1 MSKEPRDKDAY
12 PTMRGPDEGR
22 KVGMSTFLIHGAAKT
37 ARWDFSHHTVPP
49 LSSSVTY
56 RLDSAERGGRGFL
69 QFGRRPEEDIEPVYI
84 YDRLDEPTRSIL
96 EDDLARAEGGEICC
110 TFSTGMAAISAAL
123 GILLKPGDHIVAY
136 GTIYGCTYSLLT
148 RWLSRLQISTTFCDF
163 TDLQKVRAAIRPETR
178 VLYAETPANP
188 TLEIVDL
195 GALCGLRDALNADR
209 PDDRKVHVLVDNT
222 FASPYCQRPLEW
234 GVDVVIESLTKNI
247 CGFGTDMG
255 GAVICGRRYEEDLF
269 MYRKDF
275 GGVLSPKSAWA
286 ILVYGLSTL
295 TLRAKRQTDTAFKVA
310 EFLERHPKIAKVHY
324 PGLPSHPQHALA
336 EKQMRSTLGTFAP
349 GTLLYFETR
358 EEGEEPARA
367 RRLIDWAAKHS
378 YCITL
383 AVSLGNIRTLIE
395 APGIMTHAALPP
407 EAQRQGRIAPNG
419 IRLSFGLE
427 KAEDIIA
434 DLAEGLAQ
442 MDG

>member
-1 MSKEPRDKDAY
+1 MSDKKRDEDAY
-12 PTMRGPDEGR
+12 PTMSGAGDSR
-22 KVGMSTFLIHGAAKT
+22 KVGMSTFLIHGKAQT

-69 QFGRRPEEDIEPVYI
+69 QFGRGREEEAEPVYI

-96 EDDLARAEGGEICC
+96 EDDLAKAEGGEVCC
-110 TFSTGMAAISAAL
+110 SFSTGMAAIAAAL
-123 GILLKPGDHIVAY
+123 GILLKPGDHIIAF
-136 GTIYGCTYSLLT
+136 GTLYGCTYSLLT
-148 RWLSRLQISTTFCDF
+148 RWMSRMQIATTFCDF
-163 TDLQKVRAAIRPETR
+163 TELDNVRAGIRPETR
-178 VLYAETPANP
+178 VIYAETPANP
-188 TLEIVDL
+188 TLELVDL
-195 GALCGLRDALNADR
+195 GGLCNLRDEINAARPADR
-209 PDDRKVHVLVDNT
+209 HVHVLIDNT

-234 GVDVVIESLTKNI
+234 GVDLVIESLTKNI

-255 GAVICGRRYEEDLF
+255 GAVICGRQYEEELF

-275 GGVLSPKSAWA
+275 GGVLSPKSAWG

-295 TLRAKRQTDTAFKVA
+295 TLRAKRQIDTAFKVA
-310 EFLERHPKIAKVHY
+310 RFLEQHPKVSRLHY
-324 PGLPSHPQHALA
+324 PGLRSHPQHLLA

-358 EEGEEPARA
+358 EDGDEPVRA
-367 RRLIDWAAKHS
+367 RRVINWAAKHS

-407 EAQRQGRIAPNG
+407 EAQREGRITSNG

-427 KAEDIIA
+427 KAEDIID

-442 MDG
+442 A

>member
-1 MSKEPRDKDAY
+1 MSDEKLEQDAY
-12 PTMRGPDEGR
+12 PTMSAGGSSRR
-22 KVGMSTFLIHGAAKT
+22 VGMSTFLIHGKAQT

-69 QFGRRPEEDIEPVYI
+69 QFGRRPEEDADPVYI

-96 EDDLARAEGGEICC
+96 EDDLARAEGGEVCC
-110 TFSTGMAAISAAL
+110 TFATGMAAISAAL

-148 RWLSRLQISTTFCDF
+148 RWLSRLQITTTFCDF
-163 TDLQKVRAAIRPETR
+163 TKLEDVRAAIRPETR
-178 VLYAETPANP
+178 VIYAETPANP
-188 TLEIVDL
+188 TMEIVDL
-195 GALCGLRDALNADR
+195 GALCALRDEINGSRAADR
-209 PDDRKVHVLVDNT
+209 RVHVLIDNT

-234 GVDVVIESLTKNI
+234 GVDLVIESLTKNI

-255 GAVICGRRYEEDLF
+255 GAVICGKRFEEDLF

-295 TLRAKRQTDTAFKVA
+295 TLRVKRQIDTAFKVA
-310 EFLERHPKIAKVHY
+310 EYLERHPKVERVHY
-324 PGLPSHPQHALA
+324 PGLPSHPQHLLA

-358 EEGEEPARA
+358 EDGEEPVRA
-367 RRLIDWAAKHS
+367 RRLINWAAKQS

-395 APGIMTHAALPP
+395 SPGIMTHSALPP
-407 EAQRQGRIAPNG
+407 EVQRRGRIAPNG

-427 KAEDIIA
+427 KAEDIIC
-434 DLAEGLAQ
+434 DLEEGLAQ
-442 MDG
+442 A

>member
-1 MSKEPRDKDAY
+1 MADETKNQDAY
-12 PTMRGPDEGR
+12 PTMSGTGDSR
-22 KVGMSTFLIHGAAKT
+22 KVGMSTFLIHGKAQT

-56 RLDSAERGGRGFL
+56 RLDSAERGGRGFV
-69 QFGRRPEEDIEPVYI
+69 QFGRRLDEDAAPVYI
-84 YDRLDEPTRSIL
+84 YDRLDEPTRSML
-96 EDDLARAEGGEICC
+96 EDDLAKAEGGDVCC
-110 TFSTGMAAISAAL
+110 TFATGMAAISAAL
-123 GILLKPGDHIVAY
+123 GVLLRPGDHVVAY

-148 RWLSRLQISTTFCDF
+148 RWLSRLQMASTFCDF
-163 TDLQKVRAAIRPETR
+163 TDLQKVRAAVRPETR
-178 VLYAETPANP
+178 VIYAETPANP
-188 TLEIVDL
+188 TMELVDL
-195 GALCGLRDALNADR
+195 GALCALRDEINASR
-209 PDDRKVHVLVDNT
+209 PDDRKVHVLIDNT

-234 GVDVVIESLTKNI
+234 GVDMVIESLTKNI

-255 GAVICGRRYEEDLF
+255 GAVICGKRYEEDLF

-295 TLRAKRQTDTAFKVA
+295 TLRVKRQIDTAFKVA
-310 EFLERHPKIAKVHY
+310 EFLEQHPKVGRVHY
-324 PGLPSHPQHALA
+324 PGLQNHPQFLLA

-358 EEGEEPARA
+358 EDGTEPARA
-367 RRLIDWAAKHS
+367 RHLINWAAQHS

-395 APGIMTHAALPP
+395 APGIMTHSALSS
-407 EAQRQGRIAPNG
+407 EAQRAARIASNG

-427 KAEDIIA
+427 KAEDIIY
-434 DLAEGLAQ
+434 DLEEGLNRA
-442 MDG
+442 

>member
-1 MSKEPRDKDAY
+1 MADDKISKDAY
-12 PTMRGPDEGR
+12 STMDEPGDSR
-22 KVGMSTFLIHGAAKT
+22 KVGMSTFLIHGKAQT

-69 QFGRRPEEDIEPVYI
+69 QFARGREEEAEPVYI

-96 EDDLARAEGGEICC
+96 EDDLARAEGGEVCC
-110 TFSTGMAAISAAL
+110 TFATGMAAISAAL
-123 GILLKPGDHIVAY
+123 GILLAPGDHIVAY

-148 RWLSRLQISTTFCDF
+148 RWLSRLQIATTFCDF
-163 TDLQKVRAAIRPETR
+163 TDLDAVRAAIRPETR

-188 TLEIVDL
+188 TMELVDL
-195 GALCGLRDALNADR
+195 AGLCALRDEVNAGRPADR
-209 PDDRKVHVLVDNT
+209 RLHLLIDNT

-234 GVDVVIESLTKNI
+234 GADLVIESLTKNI

-255 GAVICGRRYEEDLF
+255 GAVIGSKQYEEALF

-295 TLRAKRQTDTAFKVA
+295 TLRAKRQIDTAFKVA
-310 EFLERHPKIAKVHY
+310 QYLEQHPKIARVHY
-324 PGLPSHPQHALA
+324 PGLPSHPQHGLALR
-336 EKQMRSTLGTFAP
+336 QMRSTLKTFAP

-358 EEGEEPARA
+358 EEGPEPARA
-367 RRLIDWAAKHS
+367 RNLINWAAQHS

-395 APGIMTHAALPP
+395 APGIMTHAALPSD
-407 EAQRQGRIAPNG
+407 AQKAARIAPNG
-419 IRLSFGLE
+419 VRLSFGLE
-427 KAEDIIA
+427 KAEDIID
-434 DLAEGLAQ
+434 DLEAGLAQ
-442 MDG
+442 A

>member
-1 MSKEPRDKDAY
+1 MNDDTKDQDAY
-12 PTMRGPDEGR
+12 PTKSGGGESR
-22 KVGMSTFLIHGAAKT
+22 KVGMSTFLIHGKAQT

-69 QFGRRPEEDIEPVYI
+69 QFGRRPDEDAEPVYI

-96 EDDLARAEGGEICC
+96 EDDLAKAEGGEVCC

-123 GILLKPGDHIVAY
+123 GVLLEPRDHIVAY

-148 RWLSRLQISTTFCDF
+148 RWLSRLQIATTFCDF
-163 TDLQKVRAAIRPETR
+163 TDLTTVRAAIRPETR
-178 VLYAETPANP
+178 VIYAETPANP
-188 TLEIVDL
+188 TMEIVDL
-195 GALCGLRDALNADR
+195 GALCALRDEVNASRPADR
-209 PDDRKVHVLVDNT
+209 KMHVLIDNT

-234 GVDVVIESLTKNI
+234 GADMVIESLTKNI

-255 GAVICGRRYEEDLF
+255 GAVICGKRYEEDLF

-295 TLRAKRQTDTAFKVA
+295 TLRAKRQIDTAFKVA
-310 EFLERHPKIAKVHY
+310 EFLEQHPKIARVHY
-324 PGLPSHPQHALA
+324 PGLPSHPQCMLA

-349 GTLLYFETR
+349 GTLLYLETR
-358 EEGEEPARA
+358 EDGDEPARA
-367 RRLIDWAAKHS
+367 RRLINWAATHS

-395 APGIMTHAALPP
+395 APAIMTHSALPC
-407 EAQRQGRIAPNG
+407 EAQKHARIAPNG

-427 KAEDIIA
+427 KAEDIIY
-434 DLAEGLAQ
+434 DLQDGLAQ
-442 MDG
+442 M

>member
-1 MSKEPRDKDAY
+1 MATIGRDRDAY
-12 PTMRGPDEGR
+12 PTMDGKGDRR
-22 KVGMSTFLIHGAAKT
+22 RVGMSTFLIHGKAQT

-69 QFGRRPEEDIEPVYI
+69 QFGRGREEDAEPVYI

-96 EDDLARAEGGEICC
+96 EDDLAKAEGGEICA
-110 TFSTGMAAISAAL
+110 TFSTGMAAIAASL
-123 GILLKPGDHIVAY
+123 GILVKPGDHLVAY

-148 RWLSRLQISTTFCDF
+148 RWLPRLQIGTTFCDF
-163 TDLQKVRAAIRPETR
+163 TDLEAVRAAVRPETR
-178 VLYAETPANP
+178 VLYAESPANP
-188 TLEIVDL
+188 TMEIVDL
-195 GALCGLRDALNADR
+195 EALCLLRDELNATRGADQ
-209 PDDRKVHVLVDNT
+209 KVRVLIDNT

-234 GVDVVIESLTKNI
+234 GADLAIESLTKNI

-255 GAVICGRRYEEDLF
+255 GAVIGGRQFEEALF

-295 TLRAKRQTDTAFKVA
+295 TLRAKRQIDTAFKVA
-310 EFLERHPKIAKVHY
+310 TFLEKHPKIAKVHY
-324 PGLPSHPQHALA
+324 PGLPGHPQHALA
-336 EKQMRSTLGTFAP
+336 LKQMRSTLGTFAP

-358 EEGEEPARA
+358 EEGEEPVRA
-367 RRLIDWAAKHS
+367 RNLINWAAKHA
-378 YCITL
+378 YCVTL

-395 APGIMTHAALPP
+395 APGIMTHAAMPS
-407 EAQRQGRIAPNG
+407 EAQRTARIAPNG

-427 KAEDIIA
+427 KAEDIID
-434 DLAEGLAQ
+434 DLEEGLGQA
-442 MDG
+442 

>member
-1 MSKEPRDKDAY
+1 MSDKRQRDAY
-12 PTMRGPDEGR
+12 PTKSAHSR
-22 KVGMSTFLIHGAAKT
+22 KVGMSTFLIHGAAQTK
-37 ARWDFSHHTVPP
+37 RWDFSHHTVPP

-69 QFGRRPEEDIEPVYI
+69 QFGRREEEAEPVYI

-96 EDDLARAEGGEICC
+96 EDDLAKTEGGEVCC
-110 TFSTGMAAISAAL
+110 SFATGMAAISAAL

-136 GTIYGCTYSLLT
+136 RTIYGCTYSLLT
-148 RWLSRLQISTTFCDF
+148 RWLSRLRIDTSFCDF
-163 TDLQKVRAAIRPETR
+163 TDLEHARTAIRPETR

-188 TLEIVDL
+188 TMELVDL
-195 GALCGLRDALNADR
+195 GGLCSLRDQINAER
-209 PDDRKVHVLVDNT
+209 PPDQHVHIIVDNT

-234 GVDVVIESLTKNI
+234 GVDLVVESLTKNI

-255 GAVICGRRYEEDLF
+255 GAVICGRRYEEELF

-275 GGVLSPKSAWA
+275 GGVLSPKAGWG
-286 ILVYGLSTL
+286 IMVYGLSTL
-295 TLRAKRQTDTAFKVA
+295 TLRAKRQTETAFKVA
-310 EFLERHPKIAKVHY
+310 AFLEQHPKIAKVHF
-324 PGLPSHPQHALA
+324 PGLPSHPQHDLAL
-336 EKQMRSTLGTFAP
+336 KQMRSTLGTFAP

-358 EEGEEPARA
+358 EDGEEPLCARN
-367 RRLIDWAAKHS
+367 LINWAARHS

-407 EAQRQGRIAPNG
+407 EAQQAGRIAPNG
-419 IRLSFGLE
+419 IRLSLGLE
-427 KAEDIIA
+427 KAEDIID
-434 DLAEGLAQ
+434 DLAEGLEQA
-442 MDG
+442 

>member
-1 MSKEPRDKDAY
+1 
-12 PTMRGPDEGR
+12 
-22 KVGMSTFLIHGAAKT
+22 MSTFLIHGKAQT
-37 ARWDFSHHTVPP
+37 VRWDFSHHTVPP

-69 QFGRRPEEDIEPVYI
+69 QFARGREEDAEPVYI

-96 EDDLARAEGGEICC
+96 EDDLAKAEGGEICC
-110 TFSTGMAAISAAL
+110 TFSTGMAAIAAAL
-123 GILLKPGDHIVAY
+123 GILLRPGDHIVAY
-136 GTIYGCTYSLLT
+136 GTMYGCTYSLLT
-148 RWLSRLQISTTFCDF
+148 RWLSRLSIATRFCDF
-163 TDLQKVRAAIRPETR
+163 TDLGAVRAAIRPETR
-178 VLYAETPANP
+178 VLYGETPANP
-188 TLEIVDL
+188 TMELVDL
-195 GALCGLRDALNADR
+195 EGLCALRDEVNAGR
-209 PDDRKVHVLVDNT
+209 SGDRKLYVLIDNT

-234 GVDVVIESLTKNI
+234 GADLAIESLTKNI

-255 GAVICGRRYEEDLF
+255 GAVIGRRQFEEELF

-295 TLRAKRQTDTAFKVA
+295 TLRAKRQIDTAFKVA
-310 EFLERHPKIAKVHY
+310 TFLEKHPKVRRVHY

-336 EKQMRSTLGTFAP
+336 LKQMRSTLGTFAP

-358 EEGEEPARA
+358 EDGEEPVRA
-367 RRLIDWAAKHS
+367 RNLINWAARHS

-395 APGIMTHAALPP
+395 APGIMTHAALPG
-407 EAQRQGRIAPNG
+407 EAQRAARIAPNG

-427 KAEDIIA
+427 KAEDIIE
-434 DLAEGLAQ
+434 DLDEGLA
-442 MDG
+442 GC

>member
-1 MSKEPRDKDAY
+1 M
-12 PTMRGPDEGR
+12 
-22 KVGMSTFLIHGAAKT
+22 
-37 ARWDFSHHTVPP
+37 
-49 LSSSVTY
+49 
-56 RLDSAERGGRGFL
+56 
-69 QFGRRPEEDIEPVYI
+69 
-84 YDRLDEPTRSIL
+84 
-96 EDDLARAEGGEICC
+96 C
-110 TFSTGMAAISAAL
+110 
-123 GILLKPGDHIVAY
+123 
-136 GTIYGCTYSLLT
+136 
-148 RWLSRLQISTTFCDF
+148 
-163 TDLQKVRAAIRPETR
+163 
-178 VLYAETPANP
+178 N
-188 TLEIVDL
+188 
-195 GALCGLRDALNADR
+195 LRDEINASRPADR
-209 PDDRKVHVLVDNT
+209 HLHVLIDNT

-234 GVDVVIESLTKNI
+234 GVDLVIESLTKNI

-255 GAVICGRRYEEDLF
+255 GAVICHRRYEEDLF

-295 TLRAKRQTDTAFKVA
+295 TLRAKRQIDTAFKVA
-310 EFLERHPKIAKVHY
+310 KFLEQHPKVSTLHY
-324 PGLPSHPQHALA
+324 PGLRSHPQHALA

-358 EEGEEPARA
+358 EDGDEPTRA
-367 RRLIDWAAKHS
+367 RRLINWAAKHS

-427 KAEDIIA
+427 KAEDIIC
-434 DLAEGLAQ
+434 DLGEGLAQ
-442 MDG
+442 A

>member
-1 MSKEPRDKDAY
+1 MADEKANKDAY
-12 PTMRGPDEGR
+12 STTGGPGDSR
-22 KVGMSTFLIHGAAKT
+22 KVGMSTFLIHGTAQT

-69 QFGRRPEEDIEPVYI
+69 QFGRRPEEDTQPVYI

-96 EDDLARAEGGEICC
+96 EDDLARAEGGEVCC

-148 RWLSRLQISTTFCDF
+148 RWLTRLQIATTFCDF
-163 TDLQKVRAAIRPETR
+163 TEVQNVRAAIRPETR
-178 VLYAETPANP
+178 VIYAETPANP
-188 TLEIVDL
+188 TMEMVDL
-195 GALCGLRDALNADR
+195 EAVCALRDEINATR
-209 PDDRKVHVLVDNT
+209 PADQRVHVLIDNT

-234 GVDVVIESLTKNI
+234 GVDMAIESLTKNI

-255 GAVICGRRYEEDLF
+255 GAVICGRRYEEALF

-295 TLRAKRQTDTAFKVA
+295 TLRVKRQIQTAFKVA
-310 EFLERHPKIAKVHY
+310 QFLEGHPKIGKVHY

-336 EKQMRSTLGTFAP
+336 LKQMRSTLGTFAP

-358 EEGEEPARA
+358 EEGEPVRA
-367 RRLIDWAAKHS
+367 RRLINWAAKHS

-407 EAQRQGRIAPNG
+407 EAQKQGRIAPNG
-419 IRLSFGLE
+419 IRLAFGLE
-427 KAEDIIA
+427 KAEDIIR
-434 DLAEGLAQ
+434 DLEEGLAQ
-442 MDG
+442 A

>member
-1 MSKEPRDKDAY
+1 MADEKTDRDAY
-12 PTMRGPDEGR
+12 PTAGGPGGGR
-22 KVGMSTFLIHGAAKT
+22 KVGMSTFLIHGTAQT

-69 QFGRRPEEDIEPVYI
+69 QFGRGREEEADPVYI

-96 EDDLARAEGGEICC
+96 EDDLARAEGGAVCC
-110 TFSTGMAAISAAL
+110 TFSTGMAAISAGL
-123 GILLKPGDHIVAY
+123 GILLKPGDHLVAF

-148 RWLSRLQISTTFCDF
+148 RWLPRLQISTTFCDF
-163 TDLQKVRAAIRPETR
+163 TAPETVRAAIRPETR

-188 TLEIVDL
+188 TMELVDL
-195 GALCGLRDALNADR
+195 GALCALRDEINASR
-209 PDDRKVHVLVDNT
+209 PAAERIHLLIDNT
-222 FASPYCQRPLEW
+222 FASPYCQRPMEW
-234 GVDVVIESLTKNI
+234 GADLVLESLTKNI

-255 GAVICGRRYEEDLF
+255 GAVICGRSYEEDLF

-275 GGVLSPKSAWA
+275 GGVLSSKSAWA

-295 TLRAKRQTDTAFKVA
+295 TLRAKRQIDTAFKVA
-310 EFLERHPKIAKVHY
+310 EFLEQHPKVRRVHY
-324 PGLPSHPQHALA
+324 PGLRSHPQFGLA

-349 GTLLYFETR
+349 GTLLYFETH
-358 EEGEEPARA
+358 EEGEEPVRA
-367 RRLIDWAAKHS
+367 RRLINWAATHS

-383 AVSLGNIRTLIE
+383 AVSLGNVRTLIE
-395 APGIMTHAALPP
+395 APGIMTHSALP
-407 EAQRQGRIAPNG
+407 AAVQKAARIAPNG

-427 KAEDIIA
+427 KAEDIIC
-434 DLAEGLAQ
+434 DLEEGLAQ
-442 MDG
+442 A

>member
-1 MSKEPRDKDAY
+1 MADKKTDQDAY
-12 PTMRGPDEGR
+12 ATMGGPGETR
-22 KVGMSTFLIHGAAKT
+22 KVGMSTFLIHGTAQT

-69 QFGRRPEEDIEPVYI
+69 QFGHRPEEDAEPVYI

-96 EDDLARAEGGEICC
+96 EDDLARAEGGEVCC
-110 TFSTGMAAISAAL
+110 TFATGMAAISAAL
-123 GILLKPGDHIVAY
+123 GILLKPGDHIAAY
-136 GTIYGCTYSLLT
+136 GTLYGCTYSLLT
-148 RWLSRLQISTTFCDF
+148 RWLSRLLIPTTFCDF
-163 TDLQKVRAAIRPETR
+163 TDLQAVRAAIRPETR
-178 VLYAETPANP
+178 AIYAETPANP
-188 TLEIVDL
+188 TMEIVDL
-195 GALCGLRDALNADR
+195 GALCGLRDEINATRPADR
-209 PDDRKVHVLVDNT
+209 AVHVLIDNT

-234 GVDVVIESLTKNI
+234 GVDLVIESLTKNI

-255 GAVICGRRYEEDLF
+255 GAVIGGRRYEEELF

-295 TLRAKRQTDTAFKVA
+295 TLRAKRQIDTAFKVA
-310 EFLERHPKIAKVHY
+310 EFLEHHPKVARVHY
-324 PGLPSHPQHALA
+324 PGLSSHPQFSLA

-358 EEGEEPARA
+358 EDGQEPVRA
-367 RRLIDWAAKHS
+367 RRLINWAATNS

-407 EAQRQGRIAPNG
+407 EAQKRGRIAPNG

-427 KAEDIIA
+427 KAEDIIH
-434 DLAEGLAQ
+434 DLGEGLAYA
-442 MDG
+442 

>member
-1 MSKEPRDKDAY
+1 MSQDNAERDAY
-12 PTMRGPDEGR
+12 PTMSGSGDSR
-22 KVGMSTFLIHGAAKT
+22 KVGMSTFLIHGKAQT

-69 QFGRRPEEDIEPVYI
+69 QFGRRSEEDAEPVYI

-96 EDDLARAEGGEICC
+96 EDDLAKAEGGEVCG
-110 TFSTGMAAISAAL
+110 TFATGMAAISAAL
-123 GILLKPGDHIVAY
+123 GILLRPGDHIVAY
-136 GTIYGCTYSLLT
+136 GTLYGCTYSLLT
-148 RWLSRLQISTTFCDF
+148 RWLARLQMPTTFCDF
-163 TDLQKVRAAIRPETR
+163 TDLQSVRSSIRPETR

-188 TLEIVDL
+188 TMEIVDL
-195 GALCGLRDALNADR
+195 GALCSLRDEVNATR
-209 PDDRKVHVLVDNT
+209 PDDRRLHVVIDNT

-234 GVDVVIESLTKNI
+234 GADMVVESLTKNI

-255 GAVICGRRYEEDLF
+255 GAVVCGKRYEEDLF

-295 TLRAKRQTDTAFKVA
+295 TLRAKRQIDTAFKIA
-310 EFLERHPKIAKVHY
+310 EYLERHPKIARVHY
-324 PGLPSHPQHALA
+324 PGLPSHPQHLLA

-358 EEGEEPARA
+358 EDGEQPVHA
-367 RRLIDWAAKHS
+367 RRLINWVAEHS

-383 AVSLGNIRTLIE
+383 AVSLGNIKTLIE

-407 EAQRQGRIAPNG
+407 EAQQRGRIAPNG

-427 KAEDIIA
+427 KAEDILH
-434 DLAEGLAQ
+434 DLAEGLAKS
-442 MDG
+442 

>member
-1 MSKEPRDKDAY
+1 MSDKKTDKDAY
-12 PTMRGPDEGR
+12 PTTSSADEGR
-22 KVGMSTFLIHGAAKT
+22 KVGMSTFLVHGKAQT

-69 QFGRRPEEDIEPVYI
+69 QFGRGREDEAEPVYI

-110 TFSTGMAAISAAL
+110 TFATGMAAISAAL
-123 GILLKPGDHIVAY
+123 GILLKPRDHIVAY
-136 GTIYGCTYSLLT
+136 RTIYGCTYSLLT
-148 RWLSRLQISTTFCDF
+148 RWLPRLQIATTFCDY
-163 TDLQKVRAAIRPETR
+163 TELQNVRAAIRPETR

-188 TLEIVDL
+188 TMELVDL
-195 GALCGLRDALNADR
+195 GALCALREEINADR
-209 PDDRKVHVLVDNT
+209 PAEQQVHVLIDNT
-222 FASPYCQRPLEW
+222 FASPYCQRPLEL
-234 GVDVVIESLTKNI
+234 GADLVIESLTKNI

-255 GAVICGRRYEEDLF
+255 GAVICSPRYEEELF

-295 TLRAKRQTDTAFKVA
+295 TLRAKRQIDTAFKVA
-310 EFLERHPKIAKVHY
+310 KFLEQHPKVGKVYY

-336 EKQMRSTLGTFAP
+336 LKQMRSTLGTFAP
-349 GTLLYFETR
+349 GTLLYFETC
-358 EEGEEPARA
+358 EDGDEPVRA

-383 AVSLGNIRTLIE
+383 AVSLGNIRTLVE
-395 APGIMTHAALPP
+395 APGIMTHSALPP
-407 EAQRQGRIAPNG
+407 EAQKAGRIAPNG

-427 KAEDIIA
+427 KAEDIIY
-434 DLAEGLAQ
+434 DLGEGLAQ
-442 MDG
+442 A

>member
-1 MSKEPRDKDAY
+1 MTDDKISKDAY
-12 PTMRGPDEGR
+12 STMDEPGDSR
-22 KVGMSTFLIHGAAKT
+22 KVGMSTFLIHGKAQT
-37 ARWDFSHHTVPP
+37 VRWDFSHHTVPP

-69 QFGRRPEEDIEPVYI
+69 QFARGREEEAEPVYI

-96 EDDLARAEGGEICC
+96 EDDLARAEGGEVCC
-110 TFSTGMAAISAAL
+110 TFATGMAAISAAL
-123 GILLKPGDHIVAY
+123 GILLTPGDHIVAY

-148 RWLSRLQISTTFCDF
+148 RWLSRLQIATTFCDF
-163 TDLQKVRAAIRPETR
+163 TDLDAVRAAIRPETR

-188 TLEIVDL
+188 TMELVDL
-195 GALCGLRDALNADR
+195 AGLCALRDEVNAGRPADR
-209 PDDRKVHVLVDNT
+209 RLHVLIDNT

-234 GVDVVIESLTKNI
+234 GADLVIESLTKNI

-255 GAVICGRRYEEDLF
+255 GAVIGSKQYEEALF

-295 TLRAKRQTDTAFKVA
+295 TLRAKRQIDTAFKVA
-310 EFLERHPKIAKVHY
+310 QYLEQHPKIARVHY
-324 PGLPSHPQHALA
+324 PGLPSHPQHGLALS
-336 EKQMRSTLGTFAP
+336 QMRSTLKTFAP

-358 EEGEEPARA
+358 EEGPEPARA
-367 RRLIDWAAKHS
+367 RNLINWAAKHS

-395 APGIMTHAALPP
+395 APGIMTHAALPSD
-407 EAQRQGRIAPNG
+407 AQQAARIAPNG

-427 KAEDIIA
+427 KAEDIID
-434 DLAEGLAQ
+434 DLAAGLAQ
-442 MDG
+442 A

>member
-1 MSKEPRDKDAY
+1 MSDEKSDKDAY
-12 PTMRGPDEGR
+12 PTSGGTGGGR
-22 KVGMSTFLIHGAAKT
+22 KVGMSTFLIHGTAQT

-69 QFGRRPEEDIEPVYI
+69 QFGHRPDEDAEPVYI

-96 EDDLARAEGGEICC
+96 EDDLAKAEGGEVCC

-136 GTIYGCTYSLLT
+136 GTLYGCTYSLLT
-148 RWLSRLQISTTFCDF
+148 RWLSRLQIATTFCDF
-163 TDLQKVRAAIRPETR
+163 TDLAAVRAAIRPETR

-188 TLEIVDL
+188 TMELVDL
-195 GALCGLRDALNADR
+195 GALCGLRDECNAAR
-209 PDDRKVHVLVDNT
+209 PEDGRLHVLIDNT

-234 GVDVVIESLTKNI
+234 GVDMAIESLTKNI

-255 GAVICGRRYEEDLF
+255 GAVICGKRYEEDLF

-295 TLRAKRQTDTAFKVA
+295 TLRAKRQIDTAFKVA

-324 PGLPSHPQHALA
+324 PGLPSHPQFRLA

-358 EEGEEPARA
+358 EEGEEPERA
-367 RRLIDWAAKHS
+367 RRLINWAATHS
-378 YCITL
+378 YCMTL
-383 AVSLGNIRTLIE
+383 AVSLGNIKTLIE
-395 APGIMTHAALPP
+395 APGIMTHSALPC
-407 EAQRQGRIAPNG
+407 EAQRQARITPNG

-427 KAEDIIA
+427 KAEDIVA
-434 DLAEGLAQ
+434 DLDEGLARA
-442 MDG
+442 

>member
-1 MSKEPRDKDAY
+1 MDEQKTNRDAY
-12 PTMRGPDEGR
+12 PTMSGAGESR
-22 KVGMSTFLIHGAAKT
+22 KVGMSTFLIHGKAQT

-69 QFGRRPEEDIEPVYI
+69 QFGRRPDEDTEPVYI

-96 EDDLARAEGGEICC
+96 EDDLARAEGGEVCC

-123 GILLKPGDHIVAY
+123 GVLLAPGDHLVAY
-136 GTIYGCTYSLLT
+136 GTMYGCTYSLLT
-148 RWLSRLQISTTFCDF
+148 RWLSRLHIATTFCDF
-163 TDLQKVRAAIRPETR
+163 TDLAAVRAAIRPETR
-178 VLYAETPANP
+178 VLYTETPANP
-188 TLEIVDL
+188 TMEIVDL
-195 GALCGLRDALNADR
+195 GALCALRDEVNASR
-209 PDDRKVHVLVDNT
+209 PAGRELHVLVDNT

-234 GVDVVIESLTKNI
+234 GVDMAIESLTKNI

-255 GAVICGRRYEEDLF
+255 GAVICGKRYEEDLF

-310 EFLERHPKIAKVHY
+310 EFLEQHPKIARVHY
-324 PGLPSHPQHALA
+324 PGLPSHPQHLLA

-358 EEGEEPARA
+358 EEGDEPVRA
-367 RRLIDWAAKHS
+367 RRLINWAATHS
-378 YCITL
+378 YCMTL
-383 AVSLGNIRTLIE
+383 AVSLGNIKTLIE
-395 APGIMTHAALPP
+395 APGIMTHSALPC
-407 EAQRQGRIAPNG
+407 EAQKRAHIAPNG

-427 KAEDIIA
+427 KAEDIIC
-434 DLAEGLAQ
+434 DLQDGLAL
-442 MDG
+442 M

>member
-1 MSKEPRDKDAY
+1 MSDDRKNTDAY
-12 PTMRGPDEGR
+12 PAMDGGR
-22 KVGMSTFLIHGAAKT
+22 DSRRVGMSTFLIHGKAQT

-69 QFGRRPEEDIEPVYI
+69 QFGRGREEEAEPVYI

-96 EDDLARAEGGEICC
+96 EDDLAKAEGGEVCC
-110 TFSTGMAAISAAL
+110 TFATGMAAISAAL
-123 GILLKPGDHIVAY
+123 GILLRPGDHVVAY

-148 RWLSRLQISTTFCDF
+148 RWLSRLSIDTSFCDF
-163 TDLQKVRAAIRPETR
+163 TNLESVRAAIRPETR

-188 TLEIVDL
+188 TLELVDL
-195 GALCGLRDALNADR
+195 AALCALRDEVNASR
-209 PDDRKVHVLVDNT
+209 PEGERIRLLVDNT

-234 GVDVVIESLTKNI
+234 GVDLAIESLTKNI

-255 GAVICGRRYEEDLF
+255 GAVIGGRRYEEELF

-295 TLRAKRQTDTAFKVA
+295 TLRAKRQIDTAFKVA
-310 EFLERHPKIAKVHY
+310 EFLERHPKVARVHY

-336 EKQMRSTLGTFAP
+336 LTQMRSTLKTFAP

-358 EEGEEPARA
+358 EEGGEPVRA
-367 RRLIDWAAKHS
+367 RRLIDWVAQHS

-395 APGIMTHAALPP
+395 APGIMTHAALPVA
-407 EAQRQGRIAPNG
+407 AQRAARIAGNG
-419 IRLSFGLE
+419 IRLSLGLE
-427 KAEDIIA
+427 KAEDILA
-434 DLAEGLAQ
+434 DLEQGLA
-442 MDG
+442 GC

>member
-1 MSKEPRDKDAY
+1 
-12 PTMRGPDEGR
+12 
-22 KVGMSTFLIHGAAKT
+22 
-37 ARWDFSHHTVPP
+37 
-49 LSSSVTY
+49 
-56 RLDSAERGGRGFL
+56 
-69 QFGRRPEEDIEPVYI
+69 
-84 YDRLDEPTRSIL
+84 
-96 EDDLARAEGGEICC
+96 
-110 TFSTGMAAISAAL
+110 
-123 GILLKPGDHIVAY
+123 
-136 GTIYGCTYSLLT
+136 
-148 RWLSRLQISTTFCDF
+148 
-163 TDLQKVRAAIRPETR
+163 
-178 VLYAETPANP
+178 
-188 TLEIVDL
+188 
-195 GALCGLRDALNADR
+195 
-209 PDDRKVHVLVDNT
+209 
-222 FASPYCQRPLEW
+222 
-234 GVDVVIESLTKNI
+234 
-247 CGFGTDMG
+247 
-255 GAVICGRRYEEDLF
+255 

>member
-1 MSKEPRDKDAY
+1 MTDEKRDRDAY
-12 PTMRGPDEGR
+12 PTMSGAGEGR
-22 KVGMSTFLIHGAAKT
+22 KVGMSTFLIHGKAQT

-69 QFGRRPEEDIEPVYI
+69 QFGRGREEDTEPVYI

-96 EDDLARAEGGEICC
+96 EDDLAKAEGGEICC

-123 GILLKPGDHIVAY
+123 GILLRPGDHVVAY

-148 RWLSRLQISTTFCDF
+148 RWLSRLTIATTFCDF
-163 TDLQKVRAAIRPETR
+163 TTLQGVRAAIRPETR

-188 TLEIVDL
+188 TMELVDL
-195 GALCGLRDALNADR
+195 KGLCALRDEINASR
-209 PDDRKVHVLVDNT
+209 PADQKVHVLIDNT

-234 GVDVVIESLTKNI
+234 GADLAIESLTKNI

-255 GAVICGRRYEEDLF
+255 GAVICGRQYEEDLF

-295 TLRAKRQTDTAFKVA
+295 TLRAKRQIDTAFKVA
-310 EFLERHPKIAKVHY
+310 EFLEQHPKVGRVYY

-336 EKQMRSTLGTFAP
+336 LRQMRSTLGTFAP

-358 EEGEEPARA
+358 EDGDEPARA
-367 RRLIDWAAKHS
+367 RNLINWMAKHS

-383 AVSLGNIRTLIE
+383 AVSLGNVRTLIE
-395 APGIMTHAALPP
+395 APAIMTHAALPP
-407 EAQRQGRIAPNG
+407 EAQKQGRIAPNG

-427 KAEDIIA
+427 KAEDIIH
-434 DLAEGLAQ
+434 DLGEGLAQ
-442 MDG
+442 A

>member
-1 MSKEPRDKDAY
+1 MGEQKANRDAY
-12 PTMRGPDEGR
+12 PTMSGAGDSR
-22 KVGMSTFLIHGAAKT
+22 KVGMSTFLIHGKAQT

-69 QFGRRPEEDIEPVYI
+69 QFGRRPDEDTEPVYI

-96 EDDLARAEGGEICC
+96 EDDLARAEGGEVCC

-123 GILLKPGDHIVAY
+123 GVLLAPGDHIVAY
-136 GTIYGCTYSLLT
+136 GTMYGCTYSLLT
-148 RWLSRLQISTTFCDF
+148 RWLSRLQIATTFCDF
-163 TDLQKVRAAIRPETR
+163 TDLAAVRAAIRPEAR
-178 VLYAETPANP
+178 VLYTETPANP
-188 TLEIVDL
+188 TMEIVDL
-195 GALCGLRDALNADR
+195 GALCALRDEVNASR
-209 PDDRKVHVLVDNT
+209 PAGRELHVLVDNT

-234 GVDVVIESLTKNI
+234 GVDMAIESLTKNI

-255 GAVICGRRYEEDLF
+255 GAVICGKRYEEDLF

-310 EFLERHPKIAKVHY
+310 EFLEQHPKIARVHY
-324 PGLPSHPQHALA
+324 PGLPSHPQHLLA

-358 EEGEEPARA
+358 EEGDEPVRA
-367 RRLIDWAAKHS
+367 RRLINWAATHS
-378 YCITL
+378 YCMTL

-395 APGIMTHAALPP
+395 APGIMTHSALPC
-407 EAQRQGRIAPNG
+407 EAQKRARIAPNG

-427 KAEDIIA
+427 KAEDIIY
-434 DLAEGLAQ
+434 DLQDGLAQ
-442 MDG
+442 M

>member
-1 MSKEPRDKDAY
+1 
-12 PTMRGPDEGR
+12 
-22 KVGMSTFLIHGAAKT
+22 MSTFLIHGKAQT

-69 QFGRRPEEDIEPVYI
+69 EFGRRSDEDAEPVYI

-96 EDDLARAEGGEICC
+96 EDDLAKAEGGDVCC
-110 TFSTGMAAISAAL
+110 TFATGMAAISAAL
-123 GILLKPGDHIVAY
+123 GIVLKPGDHIVAH

-148 RWLSRLQISTTFCDF
+148 RWLSRLQIATTFCDF
-163 TDLQKVRAAIRPETR
+163 TDLKNVRMAIRPETR
-178 VLYAETPANP
+178 VIYAETPANP
-188 TLEIVDL
+188 TMEIVDL
-195 GALCGLRDALNADR
+195 GALCALRDEVNASR
-209 PDDRKVHVLVDNT
+209 PDDRKAHVLIDNT

-234 GVDVVIESLTKNI
+234 GVDMVIESLTKNI

-255 GAVICGRRYEEDLF
+255 GAVICGKRYEEALF

-295 TLRAKRQTDTAFKVA
+295 TLRVKRQIDTAFKVA

-324 PGLPSHPQHALA
+324 PGLSSHPQAMLA

-358 EEGEEPARA
+358 EDGDEPTHA
-367 RRLIDWAAKHS
+367 RRLINWAATHS

-407 EAQRQGRIAPNG
+407 EAQKSGRIAPNG

-427 KAEDIIA
+427 KAEDIIH
-434 DLAEGLAQ
+434 DLREGLAQ
-442 MDG
+442 A

>member
-1 MSKEPRDKDAY
+1 MSDEKLEQDAY
-12 PTMRGPDEGR
+12 PTMSAGGSSRR
-22 KVGMSTFLIHGAAKT
+22 VGMSTFLIHGKAQT

-69 QFGRRPEEDIEPVYI
+69 QFGRRPEEDADPVYI

-96 EDDLARAEGGEICC
+96 EDDLARAEGGEVCC
-110 TFSTGMAAISAAL
+110 TFATGMAAISAAL

-148 RWLSRLQISTTFCDF
+148 RWLSRLQITTTFCDF
-163 TDLQKVRAAIRPETR
+163 TKLEDVRAAIRPETR
-178 VLYAETPANP
+178 VIYAETPANP
-188 TLEIVDL
+188 TMEIVDL
-195 GALCGLRDALNADR
+195 GALCALRDEINGSRATDR
-209 PDDRKVHVLVDNT
+209 QVHVLIDNT

-234 GVDVVIESLTKNI
+234 GVDLVIESLTKNI

-255 GAVICGRRYEEDLF
+255 GAVICGKRFEEDLF

-295 TLRAKRQTDTAFKVA
+295 TLRVKRQIDTAFKVA
-310 EFLERHPKIAKVHY
+310 EFLERHPKVDRVHY
-324 PGLPSHPQHALA
+324 PGLPSHPQHLLA

-358 EEGEEPARA
+358 EEGEEPVRA
-367 RRLIDWAAKHS
+367 RRLINWAAKQS

-395 APGIMTHAALPP
+395 SPGIMTHSALPP
-407 EAQRQGRIAPNG
+407 EVQRRGRIAPNG

-427 KAEDIIA
+427 KAEDIIC
-434 DLAEGLAQ
+434 DLEEGLAQ
-442 MDG
+442 A

>member
-1 MSKEPRDKDAY
+1 MDEEKKAQDAY
-12 PTMRGPDEGR
+12 PTMSGGGEGR
-22 KVGMSTFLIHGAAKT
+22 RVGMSTFLIHGKAQT

-69 QFGRRPEEDIEPVYI
+69 QFARGREEDAEPVYI

-96 EDDLARAEGGEICC
+96 EDDLAKAEGGEVCC
-110 TFSTGMAAISAAL
+110 TFSTGMAAISAGL

-148 RWLSRLQISTTFCDF
+148 RWLSRLQIRTTFCDF
-163 TDLQKVRAAIRPETR
+163 TDVQRVRAEIRPETR

-188 TLEIVDL
+188 TMELVDL
-195 GALCGLRDALNADR
+195 GALCNLRDEVNAGR
-209 PDDRKVHVLVDNT
+209 PGDERLHILIDNT

-234 GVDVVIESLTKNI
+234 GADLVVESLTKNI

-255 GAVICGRRYEEDLF
+255 GAVICGRRYEEELF

-295 TLRAKRQTDTAFKVA
+295 TLRAKRQIETALKVA
-310 EFLERHPKIAKVHY
+310 RFLERHPKIARVHY
-324 PGLPSHPQHALA
+324 PGLPSHPQHDLAL
-336 EKQMRSTLGTFAP
+336 KQMRSTLGTFAP
-349 GTLLYFETR
+349 GTLLYLEMR
-358 EEGEEPARA
+358 EDGEEPVHA
-367 RRLIDWAAKHS
+367 RRLIDWAATHS

-395 APGIMTHAALPP
+395 APGIMTHSALPP
-407 EAQRQGRIAPNG
+407 DAQRAARIAPNG

-427 KAEDIIA
+427 KAEDIIS
-434 DLAEGLAQ
+434 DLEEGLAQ
-442 MDG
+442 A

>member
-1 MSKEPRDKDAY
+1 MADGKTEQDAY
-12 PTMRGPDEGR
+12 STAGGPEGGR
-22 KVGMSTFLIHGAAKT
+22 RVGMSTFLIHGTAQT

-69 QFGRRPEEDIEPVYI
+69 QFARGRDEAEPVYI

-96 EDDLARAEGGEICC
+96 EDDLARAEGGAVCC

-123 GILLKPGDHIVAY
+123 GILLKPGDHLVAF
-136 GTIYGCTYSLLT
+136 GTIYGCTYSLMT
-148 RWLSRLQISTTFCDF
+148 RWLSRLNIPTTFCDF
-163 TDLQKVRAAIRPETR
+163 TALNAVRAAVRPETR

-188 TLEIVDL
+188 TMELVDL
-195 GALCGLRDALNADR
+195 GALCALRDELNAGR
-209 PDDRKVHVLVDNT
+209 PPEQKLHVLIDNT

-234 GVDVVIESLTKNI
+234 GVDMVLESLTKNI

-255 GAVICGRRYEEDLF
+255 GAVICGREYEEELF

-295 TLRAKRQTDTAFKVA
+295 TLRAKRQIDTAFKLA
-310 EFLERHPKIAKVHY
+310 ESLEQHPKVRRVHY
-324 PGLPSHPQHALA
+324 PGLPSHPQHGLA

-349 GTLLYFETR
+349 GTLLYFETQ
-358 EEGEEPARA
+358 EDGEEPVRA
-367 RRLIDWAAKHS
+367 RRLINWAASHA

-395 APGIMTHAALPP
+395 APGIMTHSALPP
-407 EAQRQGRIAPNG
+407 AAQQAARIAPNG

-427 KAEDIIA
+427 KAEDILA
-434 DLAEGLAQ
+434 DLEEGLAQ
-442 MDG
+442 A